1 VLPSIGHY
9 VLISP
14 NAKSGIKI
22 GDEVSFIDNLTGANS
37 ETEAPPVV
45 AGIGQVVRVTPYAA
59 SVIIV
64 RQNQP
69 TIREGMWVRV
79 TNTTTTP

>member
-1 VLPSIGHY
+1 
-9 VLISP
+9 
-14 NAKSGIKI
+14 
-22 GDEVSFIDNLTGANS
+22 
-37 ETEAPPVV
+37 
-45 AGIGQVVRVTPYAA
+45 VTPYAA